1 MYTARFGVLIACFCE
16 VKFRLFADNIER
28 LQLKSWLWWLYS
40 FFLICFPAIQL
51 RVFEKML
58 CVLIVLAQKQMDM
71 RNVIP
76 ASAEVAI
83 QYDTDSSSDDD
94 DD

>member
-1 MYTARFGVLIACFCE
+1 M
-16 VKFRLFADNIER
+16 
-28 LQLKSWLWWLYS
+28 
-40 FFLICFPAIQL
+40 ICFPAIQL
-51 RVFEKML
+51 RVFEKM

-76 ASAEVAI
+76 ASAEVAV

>member
-1 MYTARFGVLIACFCE
+1 M
-16 VKFRLFADNIER
+16 
-28 LQLKSWLWWLYS
+28 
-40 FFLICFPAIQL
+40 ICFPAIQL